1 MTTIRDTIR
10 QYNRKVYVR
19 IDTAADGARFLK
31 QAEAEGFRFSDG
43 VLPSARPWATL
54 FALTADGTLSY
65 VTFAGHMAAGA
76 NAVPVL
82 RYPQDFGA

>member
-19 IDTAADGARFLK
+19 IETAADGDRFLR

-43 VLPSARPWATL
+43 VLPSARPWAKL
-54 FALTADGTLSY
+54 FSLTPDG
-65 VTFAGHMAAGA
+65 V
-76 NAVPVL
+76 
-82 RYPQDFGA
+82 